1 MSFFETFKNFK
12 LRTII
17 SLFLNLI
24 TSKEISKISLTLIKN
39 VFNHDLHEDKDYFYN
54 VSF

>member
-12 LRTII
+12 LRAMM
-17 SLFLNLI
+17 SLFSNLI

-39 VFNHDLHEDKDYFYN
+39 VFNHDLHEDED
-54 VSF
+54 

>member
-12 LRTII
+12 LRAIMNLL
-17 SLFLNLI
+17 SNLI

-39 VFNHDLHEDKDYFYN
+39 ILNHDLHEDED
-54 VSF
+54 